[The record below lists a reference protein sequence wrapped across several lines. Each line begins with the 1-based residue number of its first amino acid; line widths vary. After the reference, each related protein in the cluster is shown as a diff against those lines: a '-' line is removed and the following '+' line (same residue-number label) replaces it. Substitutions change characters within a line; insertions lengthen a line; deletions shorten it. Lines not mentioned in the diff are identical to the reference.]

1 MEYLFLFRRNLLVR
15 AEEYFL
21 HIFCVDTFLQTNA
34 SEDVQ
39 SSAR

>member
-1 MEYLFLFRRNLLVR
+1 
-15 AEEYFL
+15 L
-21 HIFCVDTFLQTNA
+21 HIFCVNTFLQTNA